1 MPYSLPRLV
10 RQAEVLSIS
19 CITPFLERNPFYDE
33 LIRIAGMKNGSR
45 LDMQMSQ
52 TVQLLEGLKK
62 HRYDLALCSYDAA
75 QRDVRFVPVMELPW
89 VVAMRPDDPLARE
102 EAITPETL
110 RNRELVFNAESI
122 YSALIRRI
130 FDERH
135 IVLRVKASANE
146 DAVLLIGSDHR
157 QMHTTDT
164 LLKSLKQDAVHRCI
178 YMAYLKNGAYTS
190 AVEQI
195 IAFAEA
201 HALQEE
207 GTQLRSG
214 FAPANR
220 QTTA

>member
-1 MPYSLPRLV
+1 MTYSLPRLV
-10 RQAEVLSIS
+10 RQAEVLSIG

-33 LIRIAGMKNGSR
+33 LIRIVGMKNGSR
-45 LDMQMSQ
+45 LDMQISQ

-62 HRYDLALCSYDAA
+62 HRYDLVFCSYDAA

-102 EAITPETL
+102 ETITPETL

-157 QMHTTDT
+157 QMHTADT
-164 LLKSLKQDAVHRCI
+164 LLKPLKQDAVHRCI

-201 HALQEE
+201 HALQRRRHTAPV
-207 GTQLRSG
+207 GLC
-214 FAPANR
+214 PANR